1 MQSTCSRLGKDPTTS
16 RSLTV
21 ERFALLVLALVQL
34 MLVSLPTQGVEAWP
48 TSRFKVFTGNPF
60 VGSNQVDE
68 LIGFDPLEF
77 EDLFGPGPEA
87 VAEIE
92 KALSEAALWYQKN
105 GLPPPRLEPLINT
118 ENGLA
123 YQVYICSEE
132 WDNALTTVASN
143 ILQNVANVRLRWG
156 QCVSNSSGSYA
167 RDCGNDPTRT
177 KFIVINSEKS
187 LDESGNLTASAY
199 QTLAHE
205 LMHAITANTKFGQQS
220 QSCFVGHWMTEG
232 IPDAISF
239 DLADELWQS
248 RYFQDN
254 SDNALLK
261 RYGYRPY
268 SVYLPESRE
277 WAGAPGTTKKIDF
290 KYTAS
295 SFWRYLSDLNRGW
308 KDLLVNAQGNGL
320 LDSTLPD
327 TAAGSI
333 DHQDW
338 KSEVIWLNKALKAK
352 FNRDL
357 HTVYGYFV
365 NNLAFRFPPFKNYRG
380 KPPVEVLPQW
390 AEKIFGPC
398 EVVDLS
404 SATYQ
409 SISVSIRKLA
419 SACIWVESM
428 GIPGLVQVSF
438 QTASDDLSFLKSISI
453 GMAGTMLIS
462 EAAPIAPSPVAPTL
476 YLASW
481 KDYPQDG
488 SKRTLYVVSN
498 VAQEPA
504 NSEKRHVV
512 LTVSRSVITNSAMA
526 TVPLPAPRVARRPI
540 QPSSKKH
547 ARSLAQQQ
555 SGTSKMVAEQ
565 MNLDKETLNPNV
577 SGATR
582 VRRRPNHPDCREPF
596 KFDVCGSHLIIGLGL
611 VPGTYITPG
620 QTSTQGGMAAQAFSG
635 FQAMSQ
641 TSMWDTHE
649 RVQHLTG
656 VIDSIDGSQ
665 VGIVIPLIDYGY
677 SGTISNASI
686 YVDMSGGRTWR
697 AIGPPNAQDRT
708 RLTGRVT
715 IDEYSPFTIRG
726 SFVAPLAEFVE
737 TVYTPRQTVS
747 GTFTSVAPWLA
758 DERTEMLLDSVQ
770 DMADDI
776 ANTMGIPAGM
786 IESMKQDG
794 TFPGSTSTG
803 TGSGS
808 SSANAV
814 GKECTCECNMK
825 LFADELCELMCEEEF
840 AACPAP

>member
-1 MQSTCSRLGKDPTTS
+1 M
-16 RSLTV
+16 
-21 ERFALLVLALVQL
+21 
-34 MLVSLPTQGVEAWP
+34 
-48 TSRFKVFTGNPF
+48 
-60 VGSNQVDE
+60 
-68 LIGFDPLEF
+68 
-77 EDLFGPGPEA
+77 
-87 VAEIE
+87 
-92 KALSEAALWYQKN
+92 
-105 GLPPPRLEPLINT
+105 
-118 ENGLA
+118 
-123 YQVYICSEE
+123 
-132 WDNALTTVASN
+132 
-143 ILQNVANVRLRWG
+143 
-156 QCVSNSSGSYA
+156 
-167 RDCGNDPTRT
+167 
-177 KFIVINSEKS
+177 
-187 LDESGNLTASAY
+187 
-199 QTLAHE
+199 
-205 LMHAITANTKFGQQS
+205 
-220 QSCFVGHWMTEG
+220 
-232 IPDAISF
+232 
-239 DLADELWQS
+239 
-248 RYFQDN
+248 
-254 SDNALLK
+254 
-261 RYGYRPY
+261 
-268 SVYLPESRE
+268 
-277 WAGAPGTTKKIDF
+277 
-290 KYTAS
+290 
-295 SFWRYLSDLNRGW
+295 
-308 KDLLVNAQGNGL
+308 
-320 LDSTLPD
+320 
-327 TAAGSI
+327 
-333 DHQDW
+333 
-338 KSEVIWLNKALKAK
+338 
-352 FNRDL
+352 
-357 HTVYGYFV
+357 
-365 NNLAFRFPPFKNYRG
+365 
-380 KPPVEVLPQW
+380 
-390 AEKIFGPC
+390 
-398 EVVDLS
+398 VDLS

-438 QTASDDLSFLKSISI
+438 QTASEDLNFLKSISI

-462 EAAPIAPSPVAPTL
+462 EAAPIAPSPIAPTL

-498 VAQEPA
+498 VAQQPA
-504 NSEKRHVV
+504 ESEQRHVV

-526 TVPLPAPRVARRPI
+526 TVPLPPPRVARRPM

-555 SGTSKMVAEQ
+555 SGASKMVAEQ

-577 SGATR
+577 SGAAK
-582 VRRRPNHPDCREPF
+582 VSRRPNQPDCREPF
-596 KFDVCGSHLIIGLGL
+596 KYDVCGSHLIIGLGL

-620 QTSTQGGMAAQAFSG
+620 QTSTQGGMAAQVFSG
-635 FQAMSQ
+635 LQAMSQ

-649 RVQHLTG
+649 RAQHLTG

-665 VGIVIPLIDYGY
+665 VGIAIPLIDYGY
-677 SGTISNASI
+677 SGTIFNASI

-697 AIGPPNAQDRT
+697 AIGPPNAQYRT

-715 IDEYSPFTIRG
+715 IEEYSPFAIRG

-758 DERTEMLLDSVQ
+758 DERTEILLDSVQ

-825 LFADELCELMCEEEF
+825 MFADELWELMCEEEF